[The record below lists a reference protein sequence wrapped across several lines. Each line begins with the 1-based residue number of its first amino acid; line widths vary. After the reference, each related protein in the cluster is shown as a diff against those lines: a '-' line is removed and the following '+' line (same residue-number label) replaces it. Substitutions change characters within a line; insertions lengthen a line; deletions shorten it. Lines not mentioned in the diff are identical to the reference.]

1 MSKRLKGVILAG
13 GTGSRLYPLTKV
25 TNKHLLPVYDKPM
38 IYYPLE
44 TLKKMGCKDI
54 MIVSGREHCGD
65 ILNLLGSGRE
75 MGLKLSYEIQ
85 DEAGGIAH
93 ALGLTER
100 FVGSS
105 NVAVCLGDNI
115 FDDEITTNDLEDFS
129 GGSRIFLKEVHD
141 PQRFGVAE
149 VRNVDKCSVISIE
162 EKPNKPKSNLCV
174 TGLYIYDSNVFNY
187 IKSLT
192 PSDRGELEITDVNNF
207 YVRDGLMS
215 CHFLESWWSDAG
227 TFESLLKASSLVAN
241 KKLCICEDSKTVSEP
256 RLAASAS
263 GEFGGTTQ
271 HSEK

>member
-1 MSKRLKGVILAG
+1 MAKRLKGVILAG

-54 MIVSGREHCGD
+54 MIVSGRDHCGD
-65 ILNLLGSGRE
+65 ILNLLGSGRD

-93 ALGLTER
+93 ALSLTER
-100 FVGSS
+100 FVGAS

-115 FDDEITTNDLEDFS
+115 FDDDISMEGYES
-129 GGSRIFLKEVHD
+129 GARIFLKEVHD
-141 PQRFGVAE
+141 PERFGVAE
-149 VRNVDKCSVISIE
+149 LEKGDNCKVISIE
-162 EKPNKPKSNLCV
+162 EKPKKPKSHFAV
-174 TGLYIYDSNVFNY
+174 TGLYVYDNKVFNY
-187 IKSLT
+187 IKNLT

-207 YVRDGLMS
+207 YVRDGLMT
-215 CHFLESWWSDAG
+215 CQVLKSWWSDAG

-241 KKLCICEDSKTVSEP
+241 KRLCECPNQKPKPLPRVSP
-256 RLAASAS
+256 T
-263 GEFGGTTQ
+263 GEFGKTRI
-271 HSEK
+271 SEK

>member
-1 MSKRLKGVILAG
+1 MAKRLKGVILAG
-13 GTGSRLYPLTKV
+13 GTGSRLFPLTKV

-54 MIVSGREHCGD
+54 MIVSGRDHCGD

-85 DEAGGIAH
+85 DDAGGIAH
-93 ALGLTER
+93 ALSLTER
-100 FVGSS
+100 FVGAS

-115 FDDEITTNDLEDFS
+115 FDDEIILEDFEE
-129 GGSRIFLKEVHD
+129 GARIFLTSVSD

-149 VRNVDKCSVISIE
+149 LEEGSNCTVLSIE
-162 EKPNKPKSNLCV
+162 EKPKHPKSNFCV
-174 TGLYIYDSNVFNY
+174 TGLYVYDNKVFNY
-187 IKSLT
+187 IKNLT

-207 YVRDGLMS
+207 YVRDGLMI
-215 CHFLESWWSDAG
+215 CQLLESWWSDAG

-241 KKLCICEDSKTVSEP
+241 KKLCTCTDENIK
-256 RLAASAS
+256 
-263 GEFGGTTQ
+263 
-271 HSEK
+271 

>member
-1 MSKRLKGVILAG
+1 MAKRLKGVILAG

-65 ILNLLGSGRE
+65 ILNLLGSGRD

-85 DEAGGIAH
+85 DDAGGIAH
-93 ALGLTER
+93 ALALTER
-100 FVGSS
+100 FVGTS

-115 FDDEITTNDLEDFS
+115 FNDEISSGDLEDFY
-129 GGSRIFLKEVHD
+129 GGARIFLKEVHD
-141 PQRFGVAE
+141 PERFGVAT
-149 VRNVDKCSVISIE
+149 VRKGNSCEVISIE
-162 EKPNKPKSNLCV
+162 EKPKNPKSNFCV
-174 TGLYIYDSNVFNY
+174 TGLYVYDNTVFNY
-187 IKSLT
+187 IKNLT

-215 CHFLESWWSDAG
+215 CHSLSSWWSDAG
-227 TFESLLKASSLVAN
+227 TFDSLLKASTLVAN
-241 KKLCICEDSKTVSEP
+241 KKMCVCEPKEVSTP
-256 RLAASAS
+256 SMVASAS
-263 GEFGGTTQ
+263 GEFGKTRI
-271 HSEK
+271 SEK

>member
-1 MSKRLKGVILAG
+1 MAKRLKGVILAG

-44 TLKKMGCKDI
+44 TLKNMGCKDI
-54 MIVSGREHCGD
+54 MIVSGRDHCGD

-93 ALGLTER
+93 ALGLCER
-100 FVGSS
+100 FVGVS

-115 FDDEITTNDLEDFS
+115 FNDDITTSDLEDFE
-129 GGSRIFLKEVHD
+129 GGARIFLKEVHD
-141 PQRFGVAE
+141 PERFGVAE
-149 VRNVDKCSVISIE
+149 VKKGSGCEVKSIE
-162 EKPNKPKSNLCV
+162 EKPKNPKSNLCV
-174 TGLYIYDSNVFNY
+174 TGLYVYDSNVFNY

-241 KKLCICEDSKTVSEP
+241 KQLCVCDTKDIKIPTAS
-256 RLAASAS
+256 ASAS
-263 GEFGGTTQ
+263 GEFGVTRK
-271 HSEK
+271 SER